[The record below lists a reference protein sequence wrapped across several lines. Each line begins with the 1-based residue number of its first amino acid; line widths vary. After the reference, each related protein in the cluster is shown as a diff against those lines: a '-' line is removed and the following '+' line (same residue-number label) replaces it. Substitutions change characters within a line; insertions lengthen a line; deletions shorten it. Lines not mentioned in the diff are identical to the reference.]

1 MSVEWLGLLC
11 LAPVASNVSQM
22 DQAVLHKA
30 NQNKLAITEGSV
42 RTQIRININMDS
54 CPGSCRNEK
63 EKFSPTNDCIYV
75 INYTDHH

>member
-1 MSVEWLGLLC
+1 MSIEWLGLLC

-22 DQAVLHKA
+22 DQAVLHIHKA

-54 CPGSCRNEK
+54 CPGSCGNEK
-63 EKFSPTNDCIYV
+63 EKFLLTNDCI
-75 INYTDHH
+75 

>member
-1 MSVEWLGLLC
+1 MSVEGLGLLC

-42 RTQIRININMDS
+42 RI
-54 CPGSCRNEK
+54 
-63 EKFSPTNDCIYV
+63 
-75 INYTDHH
+75 